1 MSKPIPIILLTKD
14 EERFL
19 QLSVRSILKR
29 TKIGYHLF
37 IVDNASTSKAHI
49 DILHELAAHEKIT
62 VIYSP
67 DNEWLLGFNRALEYI
82 DTDGQFDPDFL
93 VLSDGDVTVPLPQSN
108 MCWLEYLVTAMREN
122 AHFGKIGLSLDL
134 GCIREKATFKNT
146 YQRELRYLDG
156 PQSSGMVIAPVDTTM
171 AIYRRDLFILP
182 AFKMIPGHASLVKPY
197 YYTVRTTKY
206 WQGRH
211 LGWRNYSTQNQTQL
225 AEKIKCF
232 TRYAAYIDPILLKQA
247 PLYLSLYFKLFKPLF
262 KIKWTVIVLYYW
274 IKYIISHFPRNFN
287 ELQSSVRY

>member
-1 MSKPIPIILLTKD
+1 MSKSIPIILLTKD

-29 TKIGYHLF
+29 TKIDYHLF
-37 IVDNASTSKAHI
+37 IVDNASTSKVHI
-49 DILHELAAHEKIT
+49 DILHKLEAHEKIT
-62 VIYSP
+62 VIYNP

-82 DTDGQFDPDFL
+82 DTSEQFDPDFL

-108 MCWLEYLVTAMREN
+108 ICWLEYLVTAMREN

-134 GCIREKATFKNT
+134 GYIREKATFKNT
-146 YQRELRYLDG
+146 YQRETRYLGG

-197 YYTVRTTKY
+197 YYTVRTTKR
-206 WQGRH
+206 WQARH
-211 LGWRNYSTQNQTQL
+211 LGWRNYSDQDQTQL

-247 PLYLSLYFKLFKPLF
+247 PLRLNLYFKLLKPLF
-262 KIKWTVIVLYYW
+262 KTKWTVIVVYYW
-274 IKYIISHFPRNFN
+274 IKYVVSHFPRNFN
-287 ELQSSVRY
+287 ELQSSVR